1 MVSVWRCVR
10 ARRAVFTFH
19 LSKAEAFVK
28 QPKVPETDVTTG
40 SKAQWDLKV

>member
-1 MVSVWRCVR
+1 MSVWRCVR

-28 QPKVPETDVTTG
+28 RPKVPETDVTIGVKT
-40 SKAQWDLKV
+40 Q